1 MQISRPKTPRLI
13 IVDVDVGCDDAW
25 ALFVLLKA
33 MDCGL
38 CHILAIT
45 CANGNT
51 TVDNVARNVL
61 RVLQTV
67 GKEKSIPVF
76 KGAAKEL
83 ISTKMLDQFH
93 GEDGLSDLEWDT
105 EPDFLGLIK
114 QEHAVN
120 KIYELVKER
129 PGEISL
135 ICLAPLTNI
144 AIGLRM
150 YEDLAGMIK
159 DVYIMGGNN
168 RGIGNTTK
176 AAEFN
181 FYLDSEAA
189 EIVLSTLSCPVT
201 IMTWE
206 ACIGDN
212 FQIPMVGEK
221 ISFVVNYQINGN
233 FIYSIQ
239 SWRKDVLGKTQSPII
254 DLLNPV
260 EYKAFR
266 NFSGYIPCDAMVAC
280 LFVHPEVIVKSS
292 QWHVTVELN
301 GKETRGQMVLDHLQQ
316 NKTNASI
323 IERVSEEDI
332 KKIMLWVCGHPEGN
346 VEIIED

>member
-1 MQISRPKTPRLI
+1 MQILKPKSPRLV

-45 CANGNT
+45 CVNGNT

-67 GKEKSIPVF
+67 GKEKLIPVF

-83 ISTKMLDQFH
+83 ISTKMLGQFH
-93 GEDGLSDLEWDT
+93 GDDGLSDLQWDT
-105 EPDFLGLIK
+105 EPDVLGLIK
-114 QEHAVN
+114 REHAVN
-120 KIYELVKER
+120 KIYQLVRER

-159 DVYIMGGNN
+159 DVFIMGGNSS
-168 RGIGNTTK
+168 GIGNTTK

-189 EIVLSTLSCPVT
+189 EIVLSTLPCPVT

-212 FQIPMVGEK
+212 LRIPMVG
-221 ISFVVNYQINGN
+221 
-233 FIYSIQ
+233 
-239 SWRKDVLGKTQSPII
+239 RTL
-254 DLLNPV
+254 
-260 EYKAFR
+260 
-266 NFSGYIPCDAMVAC
+266 FSQC
-280 LFVHPEVIVKSS
+280 LIG
-292 QWHVTVELN
+292 L
-301 GKETRGQMVLDHLQQ
+301 M
-316 NKTNASI
+316 
-323 IERVSEEDI
+323 
-332 KKIMLWVCGHPEGN
+332 
-346 VEIIED
+346 